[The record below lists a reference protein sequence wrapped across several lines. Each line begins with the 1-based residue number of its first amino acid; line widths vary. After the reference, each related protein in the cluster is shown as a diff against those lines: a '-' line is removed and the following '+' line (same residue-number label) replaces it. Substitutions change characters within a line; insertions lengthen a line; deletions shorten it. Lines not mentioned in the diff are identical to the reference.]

1 MADAPD
7 KESKTEEAT
16 EKKVRDSV
24 DKGQVP
30 HSREAATFASMLAIL
45 IAVVFLLSDNV
56 VQLRFTLEGF
66 IDHPESILLANGA
79 DATAILMVVFL
90 EGAKVVAPI
99 VVVFMV
105 AGIAG
110 SALQNQPQFVVD
122 RIEPKLER
130 ISITKGWSRIFGL
143 QGQVEFLKSLFK
155 LSTVA
160 VAGYIALGGSYRDI
174 LNALFMEPS
183 ALPQLMQ
190 DLSVRFLSAVVAAT
204 AVLVGAD
211 LAWSHFS
218 WRRDLRMTKQE
229 VKDEH
234 KQMEGDPLVKMR
246 LRSLQRDRSR
256 RRMMAAVPK
265 ATLIVANPTHYSV
278 ALRYVR
284 EEGGAPVV
292 VAKGKDLIALKIRM
306 IAEENGIPVYEDR
319 SLARSLYASV
329 EVDKMIPPEFYKA
342 VAGIILFLA
351 QRGQQARPGHS
362 RT

>member
-1 MADAPD
+1 MSDAPD
-7 KESKTEEAT
+7 RESKTEDPT
-16 EKKVRDSV
+16 EKKINDSL

-30 HSREAATFASMLAIL
+30 HSREATTLASMLAIL
-45 IAVVFLLSDNV
+45 IAAVFFVSDSGGS
-56 VQLRFTLEGF
+56 LRLTLESF
-66 IDHPESILLANGA
+66 IDRPESFLISTGA
-79 DATAILMVVFL
+79 DASTIIL
-90 EGAKVVAPI
+90 VVAMEAGKFLAPI
-99 VVVFMV
+99 LVLFAI

-110 SALQNQPQFVVD
+110 SMLQHQTQFVAD

-130 ISITKGWSRIFGL
+130 ISIVKGWSRIFGL

-155 LSTVA
+155 LSIVA
-160 VAGYIALGGSYRDI
+160 GAGYIALKSSYKDI
-174 LNALFMEPS
+174 FDALFMEPT
-183 ALPQLMQ
+183 AVLKLMQ
-190 DLSVRFLSAVVAAT
+190 DLCVRFLSAVVAAT
-204 AVLVGAD
+204 AVLVAAD
-211 LAWSHFS
+211 LAWSRFS
-218 WRRDLRMTKQE
+218 WFRDLRMTKQE

-234 KQMEGDPLVKMR
+234 KQVEGDPLVKMR

-256 RRMMAAVPK
+256 RRMIAAVPK

-292 VAKGKDLIALKIRM
+292 VAKGKDLIALKIRA
-306 IAEENGIPVYEDR
+306 IAEENGIPIYEDR

-351 QRGQQARPGHS
+351 QRGQQAR
-362 RT
+362 RAM

>member
-1 MADAPD
+1 MSEAPD

-16 EKKVRDSV
+16 EKKVRDSL

-30 HSREAATFASMLAIL
+30 HSREAATLASMLAIL
-45 IAVVFLLSDNV
+45 TAVVFLVSDSVINLSSV
-56 VQLRFTLEGF
+56 LRSF
-66 IDHPESILLANGA
+66 IDHPEGFLLSNGA
-79 DATAILMVVFL
+79 DASAVLYAVAL
-90 EGAKVVAPI
+90 EGAKFIAPI
-99 VVVFMV
+99 VVLMAF

-110 SALQNQPQFVVD
+110 SVFQHQPQFVFD

-130 ISITKGWSRIFGL
+130 ISIIKGWSRIFGL
-143 QGQVEFLKSLFK
+143 QGQVEFLKSAFK
-155 LSTVA
+155 LAIVA
-160 VAGYIALGGSYRDI
+160 TAGYIALKSSYTDVF
-174 LNALFMEPS
+174 NALFMEPS
-183 ALPQLMQ
+183 ATPGLMR
-190 DLSVRFLSAVVAAT
+190 DLIIRFLSAVVAAT
-204 AVLVGAD
+204 MVLVAAD
-211 LAWSHFS
+211 LAWSRFS

-234 KQMEGDPLVKMR
+234 KQIEGDPLIKMR
-246 LRSLQRDRSR
+246 LRSLQRDRAR
-256 RRMMAAVPK
+256 RRMIASVPR

-292 VAKGKDLIALKIRM
+292 VAKGKDLIALKIRF
-306 IAEENGIPVYEDR
+306 IAEQHGIPIYEDR

-351 QRGQQARPGHS
+351 QRGQQGR
-362 RT
+362 RVM